1 MWCGKPT
8 NEFLANGIRI
18 NFSLVHED
26 IQMMGD
32 KIYNEDKVIC
42 HLCIKTIGKK
52 VPTPVIPSP
61 DSENPA
67 ADEGEGAPPA
77 TWVRKGNLLDGEYS
91 FINCTW

>member
-32 KIYNEDKVIC
+32 EIYNEDKVIC
-42 HLCIKTIGKK
+42 HLCIETIGEK
-52 VPTPVIPSP
+52 VP
-61 DSENPA
+61 
-67 ADEGEGAPPA
+67 PPLSLLLIVKTLLLTRGRVHRPRRGFAKA
-77 TWVRKGNLLDGEYS
+77 T
-91 FINCTW
+91 C